1 LLYEISGFVVRQFQ
15 LAYLLKN
22 IFWQNSTRT
31 VFFLQKTVS
40 LTPQKFSIKLRNEV
54 AAQTYKEQKT
64 NSKLKKK
71 SRR

>member
-1 LLYEISGFVVRQFQ
+1 L